1 MLGMKRFQ
9 RKKEDFIC
17 EHCGEGVKGIGYT
30 DHCPRCLWSKHV
42 DINPGDREADC
53 QGMMEPMRAVVI
65 REGYVIYYKCDKC
78 GYLHKVKAAE
88 NDNFEEIVRL
98 SRS

>member
-17 EHCGEGVKGIGYT
+17 EHCGESVKGIGYT

-42 DINPGDREADC
+42 DVNPGDREAEC
-53 QGMMEPMRAVVI
+53 QGMMEPIGAVVV
-65 REGYVIYYKCDKC
+65 REGYVVHYKCDKC

-98 SRS
+98 SGN

>member
-65 REGYVIYYKCDKC
+65 REGYVIHYKCDKC